1 MKSTMLAV
9 AFALVFAPVAA
20 FAQATPATPATP
32 AKPAQAQATPAKPA
46 APAQAKLDCTK
57 KENAAKD
64 ECKAAVKKP

>member
-20 FAQATPATPATP
+20 FAQGTTP

-46 APAQAKLDCTK
+46 APAQAKVDCAK

>member
-20 FAQATPATPATP
+20 FAQAATPATP

-46 APAQAKLDCTK
+46 APAQAKVDCTK
-57 KENAAKD
+57 KENATKD